1 MVIIVITMTII
12 IVNTMTIA
20 NIIFI
25 EDLAKPVGGGWV
37 VIIVII
43 VLMLITTI
51 IIIIMVR
58 VLTPQVELQVVE
70 NLQAAQSLLFTAGNL
85 L

>member
-1 MVIIVITMTII
+1 MILVQLRIG
-12 IVNTMTIA
+12 
-20 NIIFI
+20 
-25 EDLAKPVGGGWV
+25 ERQAKNAP
-37 VIIVII
+37 I

-58 VLTPQVELQVVE
+58 VITPQVELQVVE
-70 NLQAAQSLLFTAGNL
+70 NLQAAQSLLFTAGHL